1 MCRQA
6 IAFKA
11 TNRSESPRLSVFVQS
26 IMNKF
31 HRNVNLPV
39 TEPTEWHCLGR
50 FCIGSACSICRL
62 VKTNRRITTLISF
75 DHLEDIGVIAPMLAD
90 SEAIVKSAE
99 FMLRLL
105 AQSDRIHWQSV
116 KSRYE
121 SIKRLDT

>member
-1 MCRQA
+1 M
-6 IAFKA
+6 
-11 TNRSESPRLSVFVQS
+11 
-26 IMNKF
+26 
-31 HRNVNLPV
+31 
-39 TEPTEWHCLGR
+39 
-50 FCIGSACSICRL
+50 
-62 VKTNRRITTLISF
+62 KTNRRITTLISF
-75 DHLEDIGVIAPMLAD
+75 DHLEGIGVIAPMLAD